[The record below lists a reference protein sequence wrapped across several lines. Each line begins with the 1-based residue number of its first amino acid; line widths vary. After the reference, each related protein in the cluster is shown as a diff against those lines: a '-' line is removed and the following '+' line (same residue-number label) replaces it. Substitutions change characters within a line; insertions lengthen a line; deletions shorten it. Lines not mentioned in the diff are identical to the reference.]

1 MKTTTIT
8 AAATYTVSTMIT
20 FICTY
25 FFNMAISNADQYL
38 ALVAVVMTDGFF
50 GVIAGT
56 RREGFQTCKAIK
68 VLRTLVTWVMILTV
82 VLMVEKGFA
91 GTGWLSETILVP
103 FVIFQLMSTLKNA
116 SLAGFIKLEV
126 LNNTKTYSDQL
137 NRISSTEN
145 QKTTEEMRV
154 KYV

>member
-1 MKTTTIT
+1 MKTTTI
-8 AAATYTVSTMIT
+8 AAATTYTVSTMIT

-50 GVIAGT
+50 GVIAGSK
-56 RREGFQTCKAIK
+56 REGFQTCKAIK

-91 GTGWLSETILVP
+91 GTNWLSETILVP

-126 LNNTKTYSDQL
+126 LNNILDKFDNHKGT
-137 NRISSTEN
+137 R
-145 QKTTEEMRV
+145 
-154 KYV
+154 

>member
-1 MKTTTIT
+1 MKTTTIAT
-8 AAATYTVSTMIT
+8 AATYTVSTMIT

-38 ALVAVVMTDGFF
+38 ALVAVVMMDGFF

-56 RREGFQTCKAIK
+56 KREGFQTCKAIK
-68 VLRTLVTWVMILTV
+68 VLRTLVTWIMILTV

-126 LNNTKTYSDQL
+126 LNTILDKFDNHKGT
-137 NRISSTEN
+137 R
-145 QKTTEEMRV
+145 
-154 KYV
+154 